1 RNNDRSAE
9 QRADED
15 PKHQCDDIGRI
26 ADYNSVADLSGNSG
40 DDVLGPRQ
48 SQDVAAL
55 DHRTRRDGNIL
66 TAAHNAAEE
75 NAAQR
80 KIRLR
85 YFAERFARDRFTRDE
100 DVTGEPISLSL
111 RKR

>member
-1 RNNDRSAE
+1 MQVADKQPRDKRADARPERDAQRTERNNDRSAE
-9 QRADED
+9 QHADED
-15 PKHQCDDIGRI
+15 PERQRDDIGRI

-40 DDVLGPRQ
+40 DDVLGPCQ

-75 NAAQR
+75 NTAQR

-85 YFAERFARDRFTRDE
+85 YFA
-100 DVTGEPISLSL
+100 
-111 RKR
+111 